1 MYSVDPDKEQ
11 VLLSSR
17 HIGSTFLIIRYLI
30 IFDKLSQSNYPR
42 THSQLFNAVGTH
54 VLKELSQFTF
64 IYFIFIYTINETV
77 LLNAQSKP

>member
-1 MYSVDPDKEQ
+1 MYSVDPDKER

-30 IFDKLSQSNYPR
+30 IFDKYSQSNYPLL
-42 THSQLFNAVGTH
+42 HSQLFNVVGTH
-54 VLKELSQFTF
+54 VLKELSHF
-64 IYFIFIYTINETV
+64 IYFLFIYTMNETV